1 MTFSRTFCRTCGSL
15 TIMIM
20 GGAPESAS
28 PFAAL
33 LRRHRLRLH
42 LTQEALAERA
52 GLSSRSVAEM
62 ERGRGRSPRPRSVEQ
77 LAVALELAGDE
88 RAEFVDAGKALF
100 WASRAG
106 RPDRQSPGRRASST
120 GDSPRQLPADLPD
133 FVGRADEL
141 ALLSAALDP
150 AAQRDARLVA
160 LSGPPGVGK
169 TALAVHAGHLFASWF
184 PAGQLYV
191 GLRGASGDPVD
202 PAEVLAQLLR
212 VLGVDG
218 STLPAGAEARAGL
231 FRTRVAGRRVLLVL
245 DDAEGYRQVEQLLP
259 GKEVAVVVTS
269 RLPLT
274 GLPGVSAVD
283 LAPLPAP
290 TAVELLCQVAGRERV
305 QAEPAAA
312 AELVTACGGLPL
324 AVRIAAARLA
334 ARPYWMVSTLNK
346 LLADER
352 RRLDELR
359 HGDLAVRPGLYLAY
373 QALTPGAARAF
384 GLLGELSVPSFPEW
398 SVAAL
403 LGVDA
408 VAGGAVLEELLDA
421 RLLESLGPDRA
432 GQPRY
437 RFHDVTRLYA
447 RERRQA
453 EIGPAEWTAAL
464 ARAAAGWLARARDAQ
479 DRLHCLRLY
488 LDDRDDAARTAAAG
502 DQPVEWFE
510 AERQSLAILVSACA
524 EAGLA
529 AAARS
534 LAGCCA
540 DFYELRSYYDDWQR
554 AMRVAGEACRRA
566 GDRYGEAA
574 MLRGL
579 GTSLAEFG
587 DRDTTLSVLRAART
601 LAEEVGDEAGVALA
615 GQEIGFMLGLQG
627 ALDEAE
633 AELRAAAG
641 RLGQAGLPLARAITL
656 TSLGFVLRQRGS
668 TADAVDAIRHGLSI
682 ARSSGGPFVE
692 AYTLRGLAGALLACG
707 RAEEAEQA
715 ARRAAALF
723 ESVGDLAGAAQG
735 LRALGEAL
743 AHQPHRDAEAVAAL
757 TSAADLFR
765 DRGHEWGLA
774 LTELSLG
781 EIEAR
786 RGDPGAA
793 DRLHRSLRYWSG
805 AQVPA
810 LRARALVALA
820 DAAEQAGDVPATR
833 EFLMRAYELYQELEA
848 PAAAD
853 LAVRLGLPATPG

>member
-1 MTFSRTFCRTCGSL
+1 
-15 TIMIM
+15 MIM
-20 GGAPESAS
+20 GDAPESAS
-28 PFAAL
+28 PFAVL

-77 LAVALELAGDE
+77 LTVALELTGDE
-88 RAEFVDAGKALF
+88 RAEFVDAGRALF

-106 RPDRQSPGRRASST
+106 RPDRRTPAGGDVRAV
-120 GDSPRQLPADLPD
+120 DLPPRQLPADLPD
-133 FVGRADEL
+133 FVGRVDEL
-141 ALLSAALDP
+141 SLLGAVLDP

-169 TALAVHAGHLFASWF
+169 TALAVHAGHRFASWF

-191 GLRGASGDPVD
+191 ALRGAGGDPVD

-218 STLPAGAEARAGL
+218 STLPAGVDARAGL
-231 FRTRVAGRRVLLVL
+231 FRTRLAGRQVLLVL
-245 DDAEGYRQVEQLLP
+245 DDADGYRQVEPLIP
-259 GKEVAVVVTS
+259 AKEVAVVVTS

-274 GLPGVSAVD
+274 GLPGVSAID
-283 LAPLPAP
+283 LQPLPGP
-290 TAVELLCQVAGRERV
+290 QAVELLCQVAGRERV

-334 ARPYWMVSTLNK
+334 ARPHWMVSTLNK
-346 LLADER
+346 RLADER

-373 QALTPGAARAF
+373 RGLTSGAARAF

-398 SVAAL
+398 SVGAL
-403 LGVDA
+403 LGVDP
-408 VAGGAVLEELLDA
+408 VEGTAVLEELLDA

-437 RFHDVTRLYA
+437 RLHDVTRLYA

-453 EIGPAEWTAAL
+453 ETSAEEWTAAL
-464 ARAAAGWLARARDAQ
+464 ARAAAEWLARARQAQ
-479 DRLHCLRLY
+479 DGLHCLRLY
-488 LDDRDDAARTAAAG
+488 LDDRGDPVQAAG
-502 DQPVEWFE
+502 GDEPVEWFE
-510 AERQSLAILVSACA
+510 AERQSLAALVTACA
-524 EAGLA
+524 EVGLA

-534 LAGCCA
+534 LAGCSA

-566 GDRYGEAA
+566 GDRTGEAA

-579 GTSLAEFG
+579 GTCMSEFG
-587 DRDTTLSVLRAART
+587 DREATLSVLRAART
-601 LAEEVGDEAGVALA
+601 LAEEVGDQAGVALTSH
-615 GQEIGFMLGLQG
+615 EIGFILGLQG
-627 ALDEAE
+627 SLDKAEVELGTAAKRLEAV
-633 AELRAAAG
+633 
-641 RLGQAGLPLARAITL
+641 GLPLARAIAL
-656 TSLGFVLRQRGS
+656 TSLGFVRRQRGD
-668 TADAVDAIRHGLSI
+668 TAEAVDTIRGGLSI
-682 ARSSGGPFVE
+682 ARSRGNLFVE
-692 AYTLRGLAGALLACG
+692 AYTLRGLAGALLACD

-715 ARRAAALF
+715 ARRAATLF
-723 ESVGDLAGAAQG
+723 ERIGDLAGAAQG

-743 AHQPHRDAEAVAAL
+743 AHQSHREAEAEQAL
-757 TSAADLFR
+757 TAAADLFR

-786 RGDPGAA
+786 RGDPAA
-793 DRLHRSLRYWSG
+793 AARLHQALRYWSG

-820 DAAEQAGDVPATR
+820 TTAEQVGDDPAAWD
-833 EFLMRAYELYQELEA
+833 FLLEAYHLYQALEA
-848 PAAAD
+848 PAADD
-853 LAVRLGLPATPG
+853 LAARLGLSQTAGSVERGGTPDS